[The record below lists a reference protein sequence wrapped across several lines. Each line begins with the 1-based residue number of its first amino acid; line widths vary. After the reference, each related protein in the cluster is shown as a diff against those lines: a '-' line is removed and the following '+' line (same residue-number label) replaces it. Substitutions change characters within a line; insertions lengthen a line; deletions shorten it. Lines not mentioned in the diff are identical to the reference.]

1 MIEDKTHEHRLL
13 QEIKGLNQNDMEK
26 ILRMVHFMKKEILM
40 ITKKRV
46 NRNIM
51 NYAGMLNDLT
61 VEETE
66 LFTNAIQRQSLFGG
80 RVVKL

>member
-1 MIEDKTHEHRLL
+1 MIK
-13 QEIKGLNQNDMEK
+13 
-26 ILRMVHFMKKEILM
+26 
-40 ITKKRV
+40 KKRV

-51 NYAGMLNDLT
+51 NYAGMFNDLT

-80 RVVKL
+80 RVVKNYSLTPVNAYGKSIQI